1 MPGEPSSN
9 QEAALNKIGLMYILH
24 FVTGSSQE
32 AKLNADTLET
42 LLGCTGWLESSVAP
56 LL

>member
-42 LLGCTGWLESSVAP
+42 LLGCTERPEPSVAP

>member
-1 MPGEPSSN
+1 MPGEPGSN

-42 LLGCTGWLESSVAP
+42 VLGCTGWLESSVVP